1 MINNSI
7 QGGKVTMKTLKK
19 TLVALAGSSLVLS
32 ATMAS
37 QAVAHEVGAGGAS
50 AGGSRIEQLEREL
63 QMLRQELQEL
73 KAHSEAHHQQ
83 MMELEEWKEQAGTGA
98 FGGAMGN
105 NMVFFRGGYTRYD
118 HDRNSEILPTGGR
131 NAVLPT
137 GLGQNNDQD
146 GWYVGAGFD
155 FGLSKDLF
163 GLTEGT
169 ILEGTDLLGEVLF
182 EYRKYSNLK
191 KNGGITPLE
200 AVESAALTGTVQ
212 NLSGNSTVSI
222 THLTIS
228 ASPKIKFLRGHAF
241 RPWIIPVGLG
251 IHVISP
257 PSDGVTV
264 LNPGLVFGAGAD
276 YNVWKNLFV
285 GVDARY
291 HLTADEDDL
300 GGIDGTDTDGLTA
313 GGYIGFGF

>member
-7 QGGKVTMKTLKK
+7 QGGTVTMKTFKK
-19 TLVALAGSSLVLS
+19 TLTALAGGSLVIS
-32 ATMAS
+32 AAIAP
-37 QAVAHEVGAGGAS
+37 QANAHEVGVAGTS
-50 AGGSRIEQLEREL
+50 AGGGSRIEQLEREL

-73 KAHSEAHHQQ
+73 KSHSEAHHQQ
-83 MMELEEWKEQAGTGA
+83 MMELEEWKEQAGAGG
-98 FGGAMGN
+98 FGGVMGN

-118 HDRNSEILPTGGR
+118 HDRNSEILP
-131 NAVLPT
+131 NA
-137 GLGQNNDQD
+137 GLGVNNDQD

-169 ILEGTDLLGEVLF
+169 ILEGTDLLGEVMF

-191 KNGGITPLE
+191 KNNGITPLE
-200 AVESAALTGTVQ
+200 AVTGGALLGAPADI
-212 NLSGNSTVSI
+212 SGNRTVSV
-222 THLTIS
+222 THLTIT
-228 ASPKIKFLRGHAF
+228 AAPKIKFMRGSAF

-276 YNVWKNLFV
+276 FNIWKSVFV